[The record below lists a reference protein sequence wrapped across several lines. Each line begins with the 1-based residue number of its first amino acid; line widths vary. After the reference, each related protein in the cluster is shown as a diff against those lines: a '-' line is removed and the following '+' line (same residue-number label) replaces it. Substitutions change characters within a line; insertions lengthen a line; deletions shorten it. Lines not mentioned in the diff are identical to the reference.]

1 MDLAFWVIYQSIVHG
16 FCSNMGYFK
25 ALRKL
30 LLEWQLVTV
39 TLLLI
44 PEGVTVTADH
54 CTMKISQ
61 PSSNYSNRNLA
72 SQDLEECLQTY
83 TMPSFCPATAQ
94 PESNKSIYLL
104 CLNYALASV
113 NPYTQLTVLPGFWI
127 LVQSCN
133 RWSAERAA
141 NIFVMLSANHL
152 ALSKNMNINQH
163 NLSAFFSKKADR
175 TLSWHC

>member
-1 MDLAFWVIYQSIVHG
+1 MGGSDSSKDPDP
-16 FCSNMGYFK
+16 SNSNFNSYVSGSGSG
-25 ALRKL
+25 A
-30 LLEWQLVTV
+30 W
-39 TLLLI
+39 
-44 PEGVTVTADH
+44 
-54 CTMKISQ
+54 
-61 PSSNYSNRNLA
+61 SSKNRIRNTSNSNRNLA

-175 TLSWHC
+175 TLFWHC